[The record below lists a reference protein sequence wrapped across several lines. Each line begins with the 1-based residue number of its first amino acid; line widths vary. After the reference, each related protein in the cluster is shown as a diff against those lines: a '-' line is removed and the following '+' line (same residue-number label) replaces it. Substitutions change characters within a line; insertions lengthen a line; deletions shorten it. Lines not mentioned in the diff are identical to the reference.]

1 MRISRLS
8 SPGLI
13 QISLRSIFCLAFVA
27 GSVPMTANESFLSKP
42 PEEWT
47 EAEALQVLNDS
58 PWARVVTATIQDT
71 QCDYEHPAFEGL
83 FRLEMARSVDSM
95 SPEHPA
101 EAAKPDG
108 AEYVVRLISVKPMQ
122 AAVDRLTNLDEK
134 WATYRR
140 GYGSD
145 PEGKPT
151 NLAEGRYNTADEL
164 TVAVMLK
171 HPGSKGESF
180 RDYDFKDMGSGVANI
195 VRYMF
200 ACAGLRTSN
209 GQVHAVTASGSVD
222 KDYQGTGI
230 YMSFPRIVDRKPLIT
245 HRDEKLEFRFIANQ
259 RVFGSTFD
267 VNPID
272 LFEGTERRILIPPTV
287 DEPTPATIP

>member
-1 MRISRLS
+1 MRVSFLS
-8 SPGLI
+8 FPEQF
-13 QISLRSIFCLAFVA
+13 QICLRSICCLALVA
-27 GSVPMTANESFLSKP
+27 GSVPMTANENFLSKP

-58 PWARVVTATIQDT
+58 PWARVVTTTVQNT

-83 FRLEMARSVDSM
+83 FPAEMARSVDSM

-101 EAAKPDG
+101 ETVKPDG

-122 AAVDRLTNLDEK
+122 AAVERLISLDER
-134 WATYRR
+134 WAPYRH

-171 HPGSKGESF
+171 HPGPKGESF
-180 RDYDFKDMGSGVANI
+180 RDYAFKDMGSGVAKV

-200 ACAGLRTSN
+200 ACAGVRTSN
-209 GQVHAVTASGSVD
+209 GQIHAVTVSGSVD
-222 KDYQGTGI
+222 KDHQGTGI
-230 YMSFPRIVDRKPLIT
+230 YMSFPRIVDGKPLIT
-245 HRDEKLEFRFIANQ
+245 HRDEKLEFRFVANQ
-259 RVFGSTFD
+259 RVFEATFN
-267 VNPID
+267 VNPTD

-287 DEPTPATIP
+287 DEPTPAPLP